1 MTTKHMSHHA
11 TIISELLV
19 KNPSAHLFEPR
30 EALDKAVIGFTTTSV
45 RNNVAI
51 YDRDLLR
58 EALADSFLNDNDE
71 ATDEDKQDYANNG
84 VLEQDVDETLEEMIG
99 ELSPNSPLV
108 VKTPDTASAPDGD
121 LRLN

>member
-1 MTTKHMSHHA
+1 MSDPDR
-11 TIISELLV
+11 IISELLLR
-19 KNPSAHLFEPR
+19 NPSARLFAPR
-30 EALDKAVIGFTTTSV
+30 EDLDKAVIGFTTSSV

-58 EALADSFLNDNDE
+58 DALADSFLNDNDE

-84 VLEQDVDETLEEMIG
+84 VLEQDVNDTLEEMIG

-108 VKTPDTASAPDGD
+108 VKTPDSASAPDGY
-121 LRLN
+121 LKLN